1 MNSCLTC
8 CFSLENLFVLNQHRS
23 FVIVSL
29 SLSHRSGLLFSIRR
43 RRYKRVLS
51 LSLLL
56 RLNFS
61 RFTYTSDLLHHH
73 PFDFFFSFCSLY
85 VVEMGGVSSTIT
97 QATRA
102 STDELFTSQYIRCI
116 DVRHP
121 VCCRLFAHTVKSPK
135 ETRRFFPISD
145 TNCRSTT

>member
-8 CFSLENLFVLNQHRS
+8 CFSLENLIRLNQYRS

-29 SLSHRSGLLFSIRR
+29 SSFGSSLLVQKIQTTS
-43 RRYKRVLS
+43 LS
-51 LSLLL
+51 LSLPHSLFL

-61 RFTYTSDLLHHH
+61 RFTYTSDLLHHPSIH
-73 PFDFFFSFCSLY
+73 LTFFSSSSSFCSLY

-121 VCCRLFAHTVKSPK
+121 VCCRLFTHTVKSPK
-135 ETRRFFPISD
+135 G
-145 TNCRSTT
+145 NTTIFSI